1 VRAGRLV
8 TLLLLLERYGRLS
21 AAHLSIELEVS
32 VRTVLRDIEALS
44 GAGVPVYA
52 IRGPNGGFE
61 LLDGYRSGLS
71 ASETWSR
78 PRPRPVRAVVTITP
92 EGRRLAAVMAVLQP
106 IRLRP
111 AAAEQPPSRL
121 GTSGTA
127 ATFRMG
133 PTEST
138 AREVLMLGAEI
149 EVHQPE
155 ALRAR
160 VAELAHATDAI
171 YAGTSSVASSVAV
184 IAP

>member
-1 VRAGRLV
+1 M
-8 TLLLLLERYGRLS
+8 
-21 AAHLSIELEVS
+21 S

-52 IRGPNGGFE
+52 VRGPNGGFE

-71 ASETWSR
+71 SPETWTDPCSR
-78 PRPRPVRAVVTITP
+78 HVHQRRAVVTITP
-92 EGRRLAAVMAVLQP
+92 EGRRLAAVMEVLQP

-111 AAAEQPPSRL
+111 AVAEQPPSRL
-121 GTSGTA
+121 GTSGGA

-138 AREVLMLGAEI
+138 ARAVLMLGAEI

-155 ALRAR
+155 TLRAR

-171 YAGTSSVASSVAV
+171 YAGASSVASSPAV